1 MNATV
6 IAIAANLI
14 LGSGVFDQIKAAVIA
29 QESKLLSGTEK
40 KNAVVAQL
48 AHIGVD
54 TTNNL
59 INLGIELAVAWLNA
73 KK

>member
-1 MNATV
+1 MNVTL

-14 LGSGVFDQIKAAVIA
+14 LGSGVFDKIKAAVIE

-48 AHIGVD
+48 AQIGVD